1 LICFPNYLYVFESLS
16 WLHMGVAAT
25 VMRRSDQ
32 PKKESNRGPSA

>member
-1 LICFPNYLYVFESLS
+1 
-16 WLHMGVAAT
+16 MGVAAT